1 MKINPQDY
9 IGKAIFITATN
20 TNVGKTFA
28 SEVFLKYFA
37 KNGLKV
43 GYFKPIETG
52 VIDNSPLDGL
62 KMFEL
67 VKKLNPNFLKLTIN
81 DIVPYQFTLPASPYV
96 AKGNTF
102 LDIDFLIEKKE
113 YLQTFCDV
121 LIIEGAGGKII
132 ADTKW
137 KILSED
143 KAYNGVLQDDM
154 YQLYAYGTKYDN
166 CEKIYLIYPFDEL
179 IIKNSYNYFKNKE
192 LKLDILFFD
201 VYKKEFVDKNIEL

>member
-102 LDIDFLIEKKE
+102 LDIDFLIEKK
-113 YLQTFCDV
+113 D
-121 LIIEGAGGKII
+121 
-132 ADTKW
+132 
-137 KILSED
+137 ILSDIEFLRNFESYVYLLKHHNVKEEKCFFRVCELCLSQAELD
-143 KAYNGVLQDDM
+143 YI
-154 YQLYAYGTKYDN
+154 YAKWDTWS
-166 CEKIYLIYPFDEL
+166 L
-179 IIKNSYNYFKNKE
+179 
-192 LKLDILFFD
+192 
-201 VYKKEFVDKNIEL
+201 

>member
-121 LIIEGAGGKII
+121 LIIEGAGGQRAGRCPGTGAG
-132 ADTKW
+132 ADAAAHRGDGAGTAQLRFRVELLARLAGRLAVLGGQAL
-137 KILSED
+137 LS
-143 KAYNGVLQDDM
+143 A
-154 YQLYAYGTKYDN
+154 
-166 CEKIYLIYPFDEL
+166 
-179 IIKNSYNYFKNKE
+179 
-192 LKLDILFFD
+192 
-201 VYKKEFVDKNIEL
+201 

>member
-96 AKGNTF
+96 AKENSKIDIEF
-102 LDIDFLIEKKE
+102 LKKKKE
-113 YLQTFCDV
+113 YLQKFCDV
-121 LIIEGAGGKII
+121 LIVEGAGGLMVPIEKDFFMIDLIKEFNTKAFLITPSKLGSINDTLLSIEALKNRKIDFDFFI
-132 ADTKW
+132 NLYLDIDSFDKVS
-137 KILSED
+137 KPFLED
-143 KAYNGVLQDDM
+143 
-154 YQLYAYGTKYDN
+154 
-166 CEKIYLIYPFDEL
+166 
-179 IIKNSYNYFKNKE
+179 YFKE
-192 LKLDILFFD
+192 LKFLQDL
-201 VYKKEFVDKNIEL
+201 